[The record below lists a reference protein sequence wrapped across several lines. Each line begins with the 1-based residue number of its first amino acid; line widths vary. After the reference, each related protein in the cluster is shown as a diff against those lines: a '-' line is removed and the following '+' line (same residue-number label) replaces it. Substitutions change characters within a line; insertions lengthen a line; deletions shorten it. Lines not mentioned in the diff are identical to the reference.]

1 MLSSTKKNKM
11 KFLININEVFEKL
24 LSQEDTDQ
32 DKKITKDDNGPKRFV
47 LLDQNTKA
55 EVEIIGTYQL
65 SNLLQELA
73 VLKESDLILGE
84 VDLNRIQENPVERIS
99 RKIKDDYWDELSRT
113 IDKKGLMQIIEDEK
127 TSSEVATLYVSAK
140 DKQGV
145 AYFQELEKELP
156 NFKVEIMPENYS
168 MEYIETLNDKPGILA
183 LALEQK
189 TYSLQGVPFIVPGGR
204 FNEMYGWD
212 SYFIGLG
219 LLIDN
224 KKDKAIAIAE
234 NFKYQ
239 ITYYGKILNANRSY
253 YLTRT
258 QPPLYSSLIIEI
270 LKKGIPSLDWLQS
283 HLETI
288 ILEYNTV
295 WMIQGNRLTATGLNR
310 YKADGMGMPFEVEA
324 GHFDDVLGP
333 YAKKYNLP
341 IREFEKQYLQR
352 IIVDADLDEYFVHD
366 RSMRESGHDTTN
378 RLINTCANLNS
389 VDINSFLYKYE
400 KDIAYII
407 ETYFESTFKT
417 DIVSYTAED
426 WKQKAIYRKNKIN
439 ELCWNE
445 QAGMYFDYDFVN
457 KTQLPFEAATI
468 FFPLWAGLCDDNQ
481 AKKLVE
487 VALPQFT
494 KTGGITGSTKSSA
507 AQLSI
512 NTTQRQ
518 WDYPFG
524 WAPHQILLWEGLL
537 KYNFK
542 DKAKEMVY
550 RWLWLITRNAV
561 DYNGTIPEKF
571 DLEIS
576 SHKVFAEYGNVGTE
590 FDYIAKEGFGWVNA
604 SYQYGLQI
612 LNADLKTKLGELVSP
627 EDLF

>member
-1 MLSSTKKNKM
+1 MLSSTKKYNM

-270 LKKGIPSLDWLQS
+270 IKKGIPSLVWLQS
-283 HLETI
+283 HLETM

-295 WMIQGNRLTATGLNR
+295 WMIQGNRLTVTGLNR
-310 YKADGMGMPFEVEA
+310 YKADGIGMPFEVEA
-324 GHFDDVLGP
+324 GHFDDVLEP
-333 YAKKYNLP
+333 YAIKYNLP
-341 IREFEKQYLQR
+341 IREFEKKYLQR

-407 ETYFESTFKT
+407 ETYFESTFMT
-417 DIVSYTAED
+417 DNVSYTAED

-457 KTQLPFEAATI
+457 KTQLPFEAATT

-537 KYNFK
+537 KYNFR

>member
-1 MLSSTKKNKM
+1 M
-11 KFLININEVFEKL
+11 KFILNIDKVFQEL
-24 LSQEDTDQ
+24 LLQEDTDQ
-32 DKKITKDDNGPKRFV
+32 DKKITKDDNGPKKFV
-47 LLDQNTKA
+47 LVDETTKQE
-55 EVEIIGTYQL
+55 EVIVGTYHL

-73 VLKESDLILGE
+73 QLKEANSTLGE
-84 VDLNRIQENPVERIS
+84 VDLSRIQENPVQRIS
-99 RKIKDDYWDELSRT
+99 RKIKDDYWEELTRT
-113 IDKKGLMQIIEDEK
+113 IDKKGLTRIVEDEK
-127 TSSEVATLYVSAK
+127 TSSDVATLYVAAK

-145 AYFQELEKELP
+145 AYFQALVQELP
-156 NFKVEIMPENYS
+156 NFKVEILPENYS
-168 MEYIETLNDKPGILA
+168 VEYVETLNDKPGILA

-189 TYSLQGVPFIVPGGR
+189 IYSLQGVPFVVPGGR

-212 SYFIGLG
+212 SYFIGVG
-219 LLIDN
+219 LLIDGQIG
-224 KKDKAIAIAE
+224 KAIAIAE

-239 ITYYGKILNANRSY
+239 IIHYGKILNANRSY

-258 QPPLYSSLIIEI
+258 QPPLYSSLLIEI
-270 LKKGIPSLDWLQS
+270 AKKGMPSLEWLRS
-283 HLETI
+283 HLETV
-288 ILEYNTV
+288 ILEYSTV
-295 WMIQGNRLTATGLNR
+295 WMVQGNRLTPTGLNR
-310 YKADGMGMPFEVEA
+310 YKADGIGMPFEVEP
-324 GHFDDVLGP
+324 GHFDDVLEP

-352 IIVDADLDEYFVHD
+352 TLIDDELDIYFVHD

-389 VDINSFLYKYE
+389 VDVNSFLYKYE
-400 KDIAYII
+400 KDVACLIK
-407 ETYFESTFKT
+407 TYFGNAFQVG
-417 DIVSYTAED
+417 DIIYTSEE
-426 WKQKAIYRKNKIN
+426 WEQKSLFRKDKMN

-445 QAGMYFDYDFVN
+445 DASMYFDYDFVN
-457 KTQLPFEAATI
+457 HKQFPFEAATT
-468 FFPLWAGLCDDNQ
+468 FFPLWAGLCDENQ

-487 VALPQFT
+487 IALPQFV
-494 KTGGITGSTKSSA
+494 KTGGITGSTKA
-507 AQLSI
+507 SI
-512 NTTQRQ
+512 ADAPEEAPQRQ

-524 WAPHQILLWEGLL
+524 WAPHQMLLWEGLIN
-537 KYNFK
+537 YNCL
-542 DKAKEMVY
+542 DKAQEMVY

-612 LNADLKTKLGELVSP
+612 LNDELKQKLGALVSP
-627 EDLF
+627 DDIF

>member
-1 MLSSTKKNKM
+1 M
-11 KFLININEVFEKL
+11 KFVLNIDKVFQEL
-24 LSQEDTDQ
+24 LLQEDTDQ
-32 DKKITKDDNGPKRFV
+32 DKKITKDDNGPKKFV
-47 LLDQNTKA
+47 LVD
-55 EVEIIGTYQL
+55 EISKQQETIVGTYHL

-73 VLKESDLILGE
+73 QLKEANSTLGE
-84 VDLNRIQENPVERIS
+84 VDLSRIQENPVQRIS
-99 RKIKDDYWDELSRT
+99 RKIKDDYWEELTRT
-113 IDKKGLMQIIEDEK
+113 IDKKGLTKIVEDEK
-127 TSSEVATLYVSAK
+127 TSSDVATLYVSAK

-145 AYFQELEKELP
+145 TYFQELEKELP
-156 NFKVEIMPENYS
+156 NFKVEILPENYS
-168 MEYIETLNDKPGILA
+168 VEYVETLNEKPGILA

-189 TYSLQGVPFIVPGGR
+189 IYSLQGVPFVVPGGR

-212 SYFIGLG
+212 SYFIGVG
-219 LLIDN
+219 LLIDGQIG
-224 KKDKAIAIAE
+224 KAIAIAE

-239 ITYYGKILNANRSY
+239 IIHYGKILNANRSY

-258 QPPLYSSLIIEI
+258 QPPLYSSLLIEI
-270 LKKGIPSLDWLQS
+270 AKKGMPSLEWLRS
-283 HLETI
+283 HLETV

-295 WMIQGNRLTATGLNR
+295 WMVQGNRLTPTGLNR
-310 YKADGMGMPFEVEA
+310 YKADGIGMPFEVEP
-324 GHFDDVLGP
+324 GHFDDVLEP

-352 IIVDADLDEYFVHD
+352 TLVDDELDVYFVHD

-389 VDINSFLYKYE
+389 VDVNSFLYKYE
-400 KDIAYII
+400 KDVAYLVA
-407 ETYFESTFKT
+407 TYFGNSFQIDGVAHTSE
-417 DIVSYTAED
+417 E
-426 WKQKAIYRKNKIN
+426 WEQKALFRKDKMN

-445 QAGMYFDYDFVN
+445 NASMYFDYDFVN
-457 KTQLPFEAATI
+457 HKQFPFEAATT
-468 FFPLWAGLCDDNQ
+468 FFPLWAGLCDENQ

-487 VALPQFT
+487 VALPQFV
-494 KTGGITGSTKSSA
+494 KTGGITGSTKA
-507 AQLSI
+507 SI
-512 NTTQRQ
+512 ANAPEEAPQRQ

-524 WAPHQILLWEGLL
+524 WAPHQMLLWEGLIN
-537 KYNFK
+537 YNYL
-542 DKAKEMVY
+542 DKAQEMVY

-612 LNADLKTKLGELVSP
+612 LNEELKEKLGELISP
-627 EDLF
+627 DDIF

>member
-1 MLSSTKKNKM
+1 M
-11 KFLININEVFEKL
+11 KFILNIDKVFQEL
-24 LSQEDTDQ
+24 LLQEDTDQ
-32 DKKITKDDNGPKRFV
+32 DKKITKDDNGPKKFV
-47 LLDQNTKA
+47 LVDETTKQE
-55 EVEIIGTYQL
+55 EVIVGTYHL

-73 VLKESDLILGE
+73 QLKEANSTFGE
-84 VDLNRIQENPVERIS
+84 VDLSRIQENPVQRIS
-99 RKIKDDYWDELSRT
+99 RKIKDDYWEELTRT
-113 IDKKGLMQIIEDEK
+113 IDKKGLTRIVEDEK
-127 TSSEVATLYVSAK
+127 TSSDVATLYVAAK

-145 AYFQELEKELP
+145 AYFQALVQELP
-156 NFKVEIMPENYS
+156 NFKVEILPENYS
-168 MEYIETLNDKPGILA
+168 VEYVETLNDKPGILA

-189 TYSLQGVPFIVPGGR
+189 IYSLQGVPFVVPGGR

-212 SYFIGLG
+212 SYFIGVG
-219 LLIDN
+219 LLIDGQIG
-224 KKDKAIAIAE
+224 KAIAIAE

-239 ITYYGKILNANRSY
+239 IIHYGKILNANRSY

-258 QPPLYSSLIIEI
+258 QPPLYSSLLIEI
-270 LKKGIPSLDWLQS
+270 AKKGMPSLEWLRS
-283 HLETI
+283 HLETV

-295 WMIQGNRLTATGLNR
+295 WMVQGNRLTPTGLNR
-310 YKADGMGMPFEVEA
+310 YKADGIGMPFEVEP
-324 GHFDDVLGP
+324 GHFDDVLEP

-352 IIVDADLDEYFVHD
+352 TLIDDELDIYFVHD

-389 VDINSFLYKYE
+389 VDVNSFLYKYE
-400 KDIAYII
+400 KDVACLIK
-407 ETYFESTFKT
+407 TYFGNAFQVG
-417 DIVSYTAED
+417 DIIYTSEE
-426 WKQKAIYRKNKIN
+426 WEQKSLFRKDKMN

-445 QAGMYFDYDFVN
+445 NASMYFDYDFVN
-457 KTQLPFEAATI
+457 HKQFPFEAATT
-468 FFPLWAGLCDDNQ
+468 FFPLWAGLCDENQ

-487 VALPQFT
+487 IALPQFV
-494 KTGGITGSTKSSA
+494 KTGGITGSTKA
-507 AQLSI
+507 SI
-512 NTTQRQ
+512 ADAPEEAPQRQ

-524 WAPHQILLWEGLL
+524 WAPHQMLLWEGLIN
-537 KYNFK
+537 YNYL
-542 DKAKEMVY
+542 DKAQEMVY

-612 LNADLKTKLGELVSP
+612 LNDELKQKLGALVSP
-627 EDLF
+627 DDIF

>member
-1 MLSSTKKNKM
+1 M
-11 KFLININEVFEKL
+11 KFVLNINKVFEEL
-24 LSQEDTDQ
+24 LLQEDTDQ
-32 DKKITKDDNGPKRFV
+32 DKKITKDDNGPKCF
-47 LLDQNTKA
+47 LLVDENTKA
-55 EVEIIGTYQL
+55 EEEIIGTYQL

-73 VLKESDLILGE
+73 QLKETNSELGE
-84 VDLNRIQENPVERIS
+84 VDLSRIQENPVHRIS
-99 RKIKDDYWDELSRT
+99 RKIKDDYWDELTRT
-113 IDKKGLMQIIEDEK
+113 IDKKGLTQIIEDEK
-127 TSSEVATLYVSAK
+127 TSSNVATLFVSEK

-145 AYFQELEKELP
+145 TYFKALEAELP
-156 NFKVEIMPENYS
+156 NFKVQVLPENYS
-168 MEYIETLNDKPGILA
+168 AEYVETLNEKPGILA

-189 TYSLQGVPFIVPGGR
+189 IYSLQGVPFVVPGGR

-212 SYFIGLG
+212 SYFIGVG

-224 KKDKAIAIAE
+224 KIEKAIAIAE

-239 ITYYGKILNANRSY
+239 IIYYGKILNANRSY

-270 LKKGIPSLDWLQS
+270 AKKGIPSLDWLKI

-295 WMIQGNRLTATGLNR
+295 WMVQGNRLTPTGLNR
-310 YKADGMGMPFEVEA
+310 YKADGIGMPFEVEP
-324 GHFDDVLGP
+324 GHFDDVLEP
-333 YAKKYNLP
+333 YALKYNLP
-341 IREFEKQYLQR
+341 LREFEKQYLQR
-352 IIVDADLDEYFVHD
+352 TIIDSNLDEYFVHD

-378 RLINTCANLNS
+378 RLINRCANLNS

-400 KDIAYII
+400 KDIAHLIT
-407 ETYFESTFKT
+407 TYFSDTFT
-417 DIVSYTAED
+417 IDNVAYTAED
-426 WKQKAIYRKNKIN
+426 WEQKAILRKNKIN

-457 KTQLPFEAATI
+457 QKQFPFEAATT
-468 FFPLWAGLCDDNQ
+468 FFPLWAGLCDGDQ
-481 AKKLVE
+481 ATKLVKI
-487 VALPQFT
+487 ALPQFV
-494 KTGGITGSTKSSA
+494 KTGGITGSTKSSKA
-507 AQLSI
+507 EVGI
-512 NTTQRQ
+512 NAPQRQ

-524 WAPHQILLWEGLL
+524 WAPHQILLWDGLI
-537 KYNFK
+537 KYNFV
-542 DKAKEMVY
+542 DKAQEMVY

-612 LNADLKTKLGELVSP
+612 LNEELKTKLAELISP

>member
-1 MLSSTKKNKM
+1 M
-11 KFLININEVFEKL
+11 KFILNIEKIFQEL
-24 LSQEDTDQ
+24 LLQEDTDK
-32 DKKITKDDNGPKRFV
+32 DKKITKDDNGPKKFV
-47 LLDQNTKA
+47 LVDETTKQQEA
-55 EVEIIGTYQL
+55 IVGTYHL

-73 VLKESDLILGE
+73 QLKGSNSALGE
-84 VDLNRIQENPVERIS
+84 VDLSRIQENPVRRIS
-99 RKIKDDYWDELSRT
+99 RKIKDDYWNELTRT
-113 IDKKGLMQIIEDEK
+113 IDKKGLTQIIEDEK
-127 TSSEVATLYVSAK
+127 TSSDVAALYISAK

-145 AYFQELEKELP
+145 AYFQALEKELP
-156 NFKVEIMPENYS
+156 NFKVEILPENFS
-168 MEYIETLNDKPGILA
+168 VEYVETLNEKPGILA

-189 TYSLQGVPFIVPGGR
+189 IYSLQGVPFVVPGGR

-212 SYFIGLG
+212 SYFIGVG
-219 LLIDN
+219 LLIDGQI
-224 KKDKAIAIAE
+224 DKAIAIAE

-239 ITYYGKILNANRSY
+239 IIHYGKILNANRSY

-258 QPPLYSSLIIEI
+258 QPPLYSSLLIEI
-270 LKKGIPSLDWLQS
+270 AKKKILSLDWLRS

-295 WMIQGNRLTATGLNR
+295 WMVQGNRLTSTGLNR
-310 YKADGMGMPFEVEA
+310 YKADGIGMPFEVEP
-324 GHFDDVLGP
+324 GHFDDVLEP

-352 IIVDADLDEYFVHD
+352 TIVDEELDMYFVHD

-389 VDINSFLYKYE
+389 VDVNSFLYKYE
-400 KDIAYII
+400 KDVASLIA
-407 ETYFESTFKT
+407 TYFGNSFQVGG
-417 DIVSYTAED
+417 IVYTSEE
-426 WKQKAIYRKNKIN
+426 WEQKALFRKDKMN

-445 QAGMYFDYDFVN
+445 AASMYFDYDFVN
-457 KTQLPFEAATI
+457 HKQFPFEAATT
-468 FFPLWAGLCDDNQ
+468 FFPLWAGLCDEHQ

-487 VALPQFT
+487 VALPQFV
-494 KTGGITGSTKSSA
+494 KTGGITGSTQA
-507 AQLSI
+507 SI
-512 NTTQRQ
+512 ANAPKEAPQRQ

-524 WAPHQILLWEGLL
+524 WAPHQMLLWEGLIN
-537 KYNFK
+537 YNYL
-542 DKAKEMVY
+542 DKAQEMVY

-612 LNADLKTKLGELVSP
+612 LSEELKAKLAELISP
-627 EDLF
+627 DDLF

>member
-1 MLSSTKKNKM
+1 M
-11 KFLININEVFEKL
+11 KFKLNINKVFDEL
-24 LSQEDTDQ
+24 LLQEDTDQ
-32 DKKITKDDNGPKRFV
+32 DKKITKDDVGPKSFIV
-47 LLDQNTKA
+47 VDEHTKA
-55 EVEIIGTYQL
+55 EEEITGTYQL

-73 VLKESDLILGE
+73 QLKATNEAWGE
-84 VDLNRIQENPVERIS
+84 VDLSRIQENPVHRIS
-99 RKIKDDYWDELSRT
+99 RKIREDYWDELSRT
-113 IDKKGLMQIIEDEK
+113 IDKKGLTQIIADEK
-127 TSSEVATLYVSAK
+127 TASDLATLYVSSK

-145 AYFQELEKELP
+145 AYFKALELELP
-156 NFKVEIMPENYS
+156 KFKVEVLPQNYS
-168 MEYIETLNDKPGILA
+168 AEYVETLNQRPGILA

-189 TYSLQGVPFIVPGGR
+189 MYSLQGVPFVVPGGR

-212 SYFIGLG
+212 SYFIGIG
-219 LLIDN
+219 LLID
-224 KKDKAIAIAE
+224 DQIEKAIAIAE

-239 ITYYGKILNANRSY
+239 IIYYGKILNANRSY

-258 QPPLYSSLIIEI
+258 QPPLYSSLIVAIA
-270 LKKGIPSLDWLQS
+270 KKGLPSLDWLKM

-295 WMIQGNRLTATGLNR
+295 WMVLGNRLTATGLNR
-310 YKADGMGMPFEVEA
+310 YKADGIGMPFEVEA

-333 YAKKYNLP
+333 YAIKYNLP

-352 IIVDADLDEYFVHD
+352 ATIDTDLDDYFVHD

-378 RLINTCANLNS
+378 RLINKCANLNS
-389 VDINSFLYKYE
+389 VDVNSFLYKYE
-400 KDIAYII
+400 IDIAYLIT
-407 ETYFESTFKT
+407 TYFSNTFT
-417 DIVSYTAED
+417 SDTVVYSAQD
-426 WKQKAIYRKNKIN
+426 WEQKAIFRKNKIN

-445 QAGMYFDYDFVN
+445 HTGMYYDYDFVN
-457 KTQLPFEAATI
+457 QEQFPFEAATT
-468 FFPLWAGLCDDNQ
+468 FFPLWAGLCNNSQ
-481 AKKLVE
+481 AAKLVE
-487 VALPQFT
+487 IALPQFV

-507 AQLSI
+507 VEFSVNLV
-512 NTTQRQ
+512 QRQ

-537 KYNFK
+537 KYNYV
-542 DKAKEMVY
+542 DKAQEMVY
-550 RWLWLITRNAV
+550 RWLWLITSNAV

-571 DLEIS
+571 DLETS

-612 LNADLKTKLGELVSP
+612 LNDELKIKLAELISP
-627 EDLF
+627 DVLF

>member
-1 MLSSTKKNKM
+1 M
-11 KFLININEVFEKL
+11 KFVLNIDKVFQEL
-24 LSQEDTDQ
+24 LLQEDTDQ
-32 DKKITKDDNGPKRFV
+32 DKKITKDDNGPKKFV
-47 LLDQNTKA
+47 LVDEITKQQETIA
-55 EVEIIGTYQL
+55 GTYHL

-73 VLKESDLILGE
+73 QLKGSKSVLGE
-84 VDLNRIQENPVERIS
+84 VDLSRIQENPVHRIS
-99 RKIKDDYWDELSRT
+99 RKIKDDYWEELTRT
-113 IDKKGLMQIIEDEK
+113 IDKKGLTRIVEDEK
-127 TSSEVATLYVSAK
+127 TSSDVATLYVAAK

-145 AYFQELEKELP
+145 AYFQALEQELP
-156 NFKVEIMPENYS
+156 NFKVEILPENYS
-168 MEYIETLNDKPGILA
+168 VEYVETLNDKPGILA

-189 TYSLQGVPFIVPGGR
+189 IYSLQGLPFVVPGGR

-212 SYFIGLG
+212 SYFIGVG
-219 LLIDN
+219 LLIDGQIG
-224 KKDKAIAIAE
+224 KAIAIAE

-239 ITYYGKILNANRSY
+239 IIHYGKILNANRSY

-258 QPPLYSSLIIEI
+258 QPPLYSSLLIEI
-270 LKKGIPSLDWLQS
+270 AKKEMPSLEWLRS

-288 ILEYNTV
+288 ILEYKTV
-295 WMIQGNRLTATGLNR
+295 WMVQGNRLTPTGLNR
-310 YKADGMGMPFEVEA
+310 YKADGIGMPFEVEP
-324 GHFDDVLGP
+324 GHFDDVLEP

-352 IIVDADLDEYFVHD
+352 TIVDDELDIYFVHD

-389 VDINSFLYKYE
+389 VDVNSFLYKYE
-400 KDIAYII
+400 KDVAYLIK
-407 ETYFESTFKT
+407 TYFGNTFQFG
-417 DIVSYTAED
+417 DIVYTSEE
-426 WKQKAIYRKNKIN
+426 WEQKALFRKDKMN

-445 QAGMYFDYDFVN
+445 DASMYFDYDFVN
-457 KTQLPFEAATI
+457 HKQFPFEAATT
-468 FFPLWAGLCDDNQ
+468 FFPLWAGLCDEHQ

-487 VALPQFT
+487 VALPQFV
-494 KTGGITGSTKSSA
+494 KTGGITGSTKA
-507 AQLSI
+507 SI
-512 NTTQRQ
+512 ANTPEEAPQRQ

-524 WAPHQILLWEGLL
+524 WAPHQMLLWEGLIN
-537 KYNFK
+537 YNYLN
-542 DKAKEMVY
+542 KAQEMVY

-612 LNADLKTKLGELVSP
+612 LNDELKQKLGVLVSP
-627 EDLF
+627 NDIF

>member
-1 MLSSTKKNKM
+1 M
-11 KFLININEVFEKL
+11 KFVLNIDKVFQEL
-24 LSQEDTDQ
+24 LLQEDTDQ
-32 DKKITKDDNGPKRFV
+32 DKKITKDDNGPKKFV
-47 LLDQNTKA
+47 LVDEVTKQK
-55 EVEIIGTYQL
+55 ETIVGTYHL

-73 VLKESDLILGE
+73 QLKGSKSVLGE
-84 VDLNRIQENPVERIS
+84 VDLSRIQENPVHRIS
-99 RKIKDDYWDELSRT
+99 RKIKDDYWEELTRT
-113 IDKKGLMQIIEDEK
+113 IDKKGLTRIVEDEK
-127 TSSEVATLYVSAK
+127 TSSDVATLYVAAK

-145 AYFQELEKELP
+145 AYFQALEQELP
-156 NFKVEIMPENYS
+156 NFKVEILPENYS
-168 MEYIETLNDKPGILA
+168 VEYVETLNDKPGILA

-189 TYSLQGVPFIVPGGR
+189 IYSLQGVPFVVPGGR

-212 SYFIGLG
+212 SYFIGVG
-219 LLIDN
+219 LLIDGQIG
-224 KKDKAIAIAE
+224 KAIAIAE

-239 ITYYGKILNANRSY
+239 IIHYGKILNANRSY

-258 QPPLYSSLIIEI
+258 QPPLYSSLLIEI
-270 LKKGIPSLDWLQS
+270 AKKEMPSLEWLRS
-283 HLETI
+283 HLETV

-295 WMIQGNRLTATGLNR
+295 WMVQGNRLTPTGLNR
-310 YKADGMGMPFEVEA
+310 YKADGIGMPFEVEP
-324 GHFDDVLGP
+324 GHFDDVLEP

-352 IIVDADLDEYFVHD
+352 TLVDAELDEYFVHD

-389 VDINSFLYKYE
+389 VDVNSFLYKYE
-400 KDIAYII
+400 KDVAYLIK
-407 ETYFESTFKT
+407 TYFGNAFQVGDT
-417 DIVSYTAED
+417 IYTSEE
-426 WKQKAIYRKNKIN
+426 WEQKALFRKDKMN

-445 QAGMYFDYDFVN
+445 DASMYFDYDFVN
-457 KTQLPFEAATI
+457 HKQFPFEAATT
-468 FFPLWAGLCDDNQ
+468 FFPLWAGLCDEHQ

-487 VALPQFT
+487 VALPQFV
-494 KTGGITGSTKSSA
+494 KTGGITGSTKGSVA
-507 AQLSI
+507 NAPKEAP
-512 NTTQRQ
+512 QRQ

-524 WAPHQILLWEGLL
+524 WAPHQMLLWEGLIN
-537 KYNFK
+537 YNYL
-542 DKAKEMVY
+542 DKAQEMVY
-550 RWLWLITRNAV
+550 RWLWLITKNAV

-612 LNADLKTKLGELVSP
+612 LNDELKQKLGALVSP
-627 EDLF
+627 DDIF

>member
-1 MLSSTKKNKM
+1 M
-11 KFLININEVFEKL
+11 KFVLNINKVFEEL
-24 LSQEDTDQ
+24 LLQEDTDQ
-32 DKKITKDDNGPKRFV
+32 DKKITKDDNGPKCF
-47 LLDQNTKA
+47 LLVDENTKA
-55 EVEIIGTYQL
+55 EEEIIGTYQL

-73 VLKESDLILGE
+73 QLKETNSELGE
-84 VDLNRIQENPVERIS
+84 VDLSRIQENPVHRIS
-99 RKIKDDYWDELSRT
+99 RKIKDDYWDELTRT
-113 IDKKGLMQIIEDEK
+113 IDKKGLTQIIEDEK
-127 TSSEVATLYVSAK
+127 TSSKVSTLYVSEK

-145 AYFQELEKELP
+145 IYFKALEAELP
-156 NFKVEIMPENYS
+156 NFKVQVLPENYS
-168 MEYIETLNDKPGILA
+168 AEYVETLNEKPGILA

-189 TYSLQGVPFIVPGGR
+189 IYSLQGVPFVVPGGR

-212 SYFIGLG
+212 SYFIGVG

-224 KKDKAIAIAE
+224 KIALALAIAE

-239 ITYYGKILNANRSY
+239 IIYYGKILNANRSY

-270 LKKGIPSLDWLQS
+270 AKKGIQSLDWLKI

-295 WMIQGNRLTATGLNR
+295 WMVQGNRLTPTGLNR
-310 YKADGMGMPFEVEA
+310 YKADGIGMPFEVEP
-324 GHFDDVLGP
+324 GHFDDILES
-333 YAKKYNLP
+333 YALKYNLP

-352 IIVDADLDEYFVHD
+352 TIIDSNLDEYFVHD

-378 RLINTCANLNS
+378 RLINRCANLNS

-400 KDIAYII
+400 KDIAYLIT
-407 ETYFESTFKT
+407 TYFSDTFAF
-417 DIVSYTAED
+417 DNVAYTAED
-426 WKQKAIYRKNKIN
+426 WEQKAIFRKNKIN

-457 KTQLPFEAATI
+457 QKQFPFEAATT
-468 FFPLWAGLCDDNQ
+468 FFPLWAGLCDGDQ
-481 AKKLVE
+481 ATKLVKI
-487 VALPQFT
+487 ALPQFV
-494 KTGGITGSTKSSA
+494 KTGGITGSTKSSTA
-507 AQLSI
+507 DIGI
-512 NTTQRQ
+512 NAPQRQ

-524 WAPHQILLWEGLL
+524 WAPHQILLWDGLI
-537 KYNFK
+537 KYNFV
-542 DKAKEMVY
+542 DKAQEMVY

-612 LNADLKTKLGELVSP
+612 LNEELKTKLAELISP